1 MMKKNAFDPIA
12 TLNILFS
19 DVGFEWQL
27 RQDFED
33 SRDRGGLSSSAHADL
48 GTAIECILVGLGDA
62 ASQLLAKA
70 RKWATEAIDSEN
82 EPATWMTFQTLAMC
96 DWLLEN
102 QRHSDTYRQFNDLLE
117 RSLEHPAIASDA
129 VNVSLML
136 PGLVDGRS
144 YERVLQVFER
154 TKKLVES
161 SSLDKISNEAQMC
174 FVIAKHRLGHVHT
187 KAEVES
193 ACDKFMLKNMDKW
206 LGNGHSVRASVWLKI
221 IWENRGD
228 SALAPSD
235 IVLKCYDYL
244 RNCHR
249 PF

>member
-1 MMKKNAFDPIA
+1 MMKRNAFDP
-12 TLNILFS
+12 TETRNILFS
-19 DVGFEWQL
+19 DVGYEWQL
-27 RQDFED
+27 RQSFED
-33 SRDRGGLSSSAHADL
+33 SRNCGGLSSSAHADL

-70 RKWATEAIDSEN
+70 RIWATEAIDSER
-82 EPATWMTFQTLAMC
+82 EPATWLTFQTLAMC
-96 DWLLEN
+96 DWLLEKTHN
-102 QRHSDTYRQFNDLLE
+102 SDIYRQFNDLLY
-117 RSLEHPAIASDA
+117 RSLEHPAIVSDA

-154 TKKLVES
+154 TTKLVEP
-161 SSLDKISNEAQMC
+161 SSLDKLSNEAQLC
-174 FVIAKHRLGHVHT
+174 FIIARHRLGPGYT
-187 KAEVES
+187 KTEVDA
-193 ACDKFMLKNMDKW
+193 ACDKFMFKNMDKW
-206 LGNGHSVRASVWLKI
+206 LKNGHSVRAAEWMKI
-221 IWENRGD
+221 IWANRDD
-228 SALAPSD
+228 STLTPSD